1 MQWRTNLGLVWRVM
15 KSNSYLY
22 AVFLAAFM
30 ASPAM
35 GYLYKVNCDGISFT
49 ATSITSVFG
58 EARKAGAQRVGPF
71 PASVVR
77 FHKGVDVADC
87 GEGEFVFPIEA
98 GTIPSITFTWMPAI
112 F

>member
-1 MQWRTNLGLVWRVM
+1 MI
-15 KSNSYLY
+15 
-22 AVFLAAFM
+22 LAAFM

-98 GTIPSITFTWMPAI
+98 GTIPSITFTWMPRYFNTI
-112 F
+112 CYTITERYKWIK